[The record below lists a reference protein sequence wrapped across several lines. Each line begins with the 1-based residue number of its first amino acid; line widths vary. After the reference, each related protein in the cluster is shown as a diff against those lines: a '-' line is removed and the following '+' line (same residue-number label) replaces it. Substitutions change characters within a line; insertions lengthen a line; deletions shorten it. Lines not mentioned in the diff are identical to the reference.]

1 MSEPGGLERAR
12 AAFDARSW
20 GSAFA
25 LLKEQDAGDGLTA
38 EDLDRMGTAAYL
50 TGRDD
55 EAAAAWSRAHQQFV
69 ADEMPLQAIRC
80 AFWLGLTLILRG
92 EAAPGGGWL
101 ARAGRLAE
109 QAGDCAERGYLMLPV
124 GIGTLFSGDPV
135 GALAIF
141 DEALEIAT
149 RFPDRDL
156 ETLARHGRGQALLAG
171 GDARAG
177 MADLDEAMV
186 AVTSGDVGP
195 IPTGIVYCAVIESC
209 HEAFDVLRARQ
220 WTSALAR
227 WCESQPDLVRYRGQ
241 CLVHRSQI
249 MHLLGDWG
257 HALEEAEQARI
268 RLSQPPV
275 HAAVGEAFYQLAEIH
290 RLRGSYTDAEQA
302 YRSAVGAGRSPQ
314 PGLALL
320 RLAEGRI
327 DVAVA
332 SITGAVDEAAGS
344 AQTSRLLPAHVE
356 IMLAAEDI
364 AAARIAAEQL
374 SAVAGTN
381 GALLLVARAHH
392 AVGAVQLAEGDAKA
406 ALASLRQALKG
417 WLELDAPY
425 EAARTRVLMG
435 RACAMLGDQ
444 DTAAI
449 ETDTALREFQRLGAR
464 PDVERIRPPRPDLP
478 GGLTARECEILA
490 LVASGRTNKAIAG
503 ELVISEKTVA
513 RHVSNIFTKIG
524 VSSRAAAT
532 AFAYEHGIAG
542 AST

>member
-1 MSEPGGLERAR
+1 MGEPAGLERAR

-25 LLKEQDAGDGLTA
+25 LLKEQDAAQGLA
-38 EDLDRMGTAAYL
+38 AADLDRMGTAAYL

-55 EAAAAWSRAHQQFV
+55 DAAGAWSRAHQQFV
-69 ADEMPLQAIRC
+69 ADGKPLQAIRC
-80 AFWLGLTLILRG
+80 AFWLGLTLILKG

-109 QAGDCAERGYLMLPV
+109 QAGDCAERGYLLLPA
-124 GIGTLFSGDPV
+124 GIGTLFSGDPG

-141 DEALEIAT
+141 DEALAIAK

-156 ETLARHGRGQALLAG
+156 ETLARHGRGQALLAA

-227 WCESQPDLVRYRGQ
+227 WCDSQPDLVPYRGQ
-241 CLVHRSQI
+241 CMVHRSQI
-249 MHLLGDWG
+249 MQLLGAWSD
-257 HALEEAEQARI
+257 ALEEAEQARR
-268 RLSQPPV
+268 RLSQPPT
-275 HAAVGEAFYQLAEIH
+275 HAAVGEACYQLGEIH
-290 RLRGSYTDAEQA
+290 RLRGSFADAEAA
-302 YRSAVGAGRSPQ
+302 YRSAVECGRSGQ

-327 DVAVA
+327 DVAVT
-332 SITGAVDEAAGS
+332 SITNAAGE
-344 AQTSRLLPAHVE
+344 ADGPRAWRLLPALAE
-356 IMLAAEDI
+356 IMLEAGNV
-364 AAARIAAEQL
+364 AAAREAADRL
-374 SAVAGTN
+374 SEVAG
-381 GALLLVARAHH
+381 GALLLRAYANH
-392 AVGAVQLAEGDAKA
+392 ATGAVQLAEGDAKA
-406 ALASLRQALKG
+406 ALATLQLAIAAWR
-417 WLELDAPY
+417 ELDAPH

-435 RACAMLGDQ
+435 RACSLLGDD
-444 DTAAI
+444 DTGAI
-449 ETDTALREFQRLGAR
+449 HTETALREFERLGAR
-464 PDVERIRPPRPDLP
+464 PDVQRIRPERQSRP

-490 LVASGRTNKAIAG
+490 LVASGKTNKAIAAD
-503 ELVISEKTVA
+503 LVISEKTVA
-513 RHVSNIFTKIG
+513 RHVSNIFVKIG
-524 VSSRAAAT
+524 VSSRSAAT
-532 AFAYEHGIAG
+532 AYAYEHGIAG
-542 AST
+542 PST